1 MNPQSTPEKKIY
13 TETDL
18 KRAWEFG
25 AKYAKGT
32 VGTAQEFTFERLL
45 MLLKVTQRF

>member
-1 MNPQSTPEKKIY
+1 MPPKTESEKKIY

-18 KRAWEFG
+18 KKAYEFG
-25 AKYAKGT
+25 VKYTKGT
-32 VGTAQEFTFERLL
+32 VGQAQEFTFERLL

>member
-1 MNPQSTPEKKIY
+1 MNQQPQPEKKIY

-25 AKYAKGT
+25 AKYTKGT
-32 VGTAQEFTFERLL
+32 VGAAQEFTFERLL
-45 MLLKVTQRF
+45 MLLKVVQRF